1 MRRIIAAGAIA
12 LFLAGCAQSDP
23 FEDLADG
30 ACTSALAGVVN
41 NHISGQIDALAKND
55 WELARSFA
63 SDNFQ
68 SNVSLEDFT
77 FIISEQYP
85 MLIENKGYEFNECN
99 VADSTIT
106 QEVDV
111 TSGDQVFSITYSL
124 TVNGSTLG
132 VESAV
137 ITEVASQVAV
147 WSVAAC
153 ALS

>member
-1 MRRIIAAGAIA
+1 MRRIIAACTAA
-12 LFLAGCAQSDP
+12 LLLAGCAQKDP

-41 NHISGQIDALAKND
+41 NHISGQIDALAEND

-63 SDNFQ
+63 SENFQ

-77 FIISEQYP
+77 FIINEQYP
-85 MLIENKGYEFNECN
+85 MLIENKRYEFNECN

-111 TSGDQVFSITYSL
+111 TSGEQVFTLTYTL

-132 VESAV
+132 VDSAV
-137 ITEVASQVAV
+137 ITKVASQVAV
-147 WSVAAC
+147 
-153 ALS
+153 

>member
-1 MRRIIAAGAIA
+1 MRRIIAACTAA
-12 LFLAGCAQSDP
+12 LLLAGCSQESPLA
-23 FEDLADG
+23 DLTDG

-41 NHISGQIDALAKND
+41 NHISGQIDALAEND

-147 WSVAAC
+147 
-153 ALS
+153 

>member
-1 MRRIIAAGAIA
+1 MRRIIAAGSAV
-12 LFLAGCAQSDP
+12 LLLVGCAHKDP

-41 NHISGQIDALAKND
+41 NHISGQIDALADKD
-55 WELARSFA
+55 WDLAYSFA

-68 SNVSLEDFT
+68 SGVSIENFT
-77 FIISEQYP
+77 FIINEQYP

-111 TSGDQVFSITYSL
+111 TSGEQVFSLTYSL
-124 TVNGSTLG
+124 TVNDSTLG

-137 ITEVASQVAV
+137 ITKVASQVAV
-147 WSVAAC
+147 
-153 ALS
+153 

>member
-1 MRRIIAAGAIA
+1 MRRIIAAGAIV
-12 LFLAGCAQSDP
+12 LLLAGCAQSDP

-41 NHISGQIDALAKND
+41 NHISGQIDALAEND

-63 SDNFQ
+63 SENFQ

-77 FIISEQYP
+77 FIINEQYP
-85 MLIENKGYEFNECN
+85 MLIENTGYEFNGCN

-111 TSGDQVFSITYSL
+111 TSGEQVFTLTYTL
-124 TVNGSTLG
+124 TLTDSTLG

-137 ITEVASQVAV
+137 ITKVASQVAV
-147 WSVAAC
+147 
-153 ALS
+153 

>member
-1 MRRIIAAGAIA
+1 MRRIIAASVAM
-12 LFLAGCAQSDP
+12 LLLASCSQSNP

-30 ACTSALAGVVN
+30 ACTSALAGVVD

-111 TSGDQVFSITYSL
+111 TSGEQVFSLTYSL
-124 TVNGSTLG
+124 NVNGSTLG

-137 ITEVASQVAV
+137 ITKVASQVAV
-147 WSVAAC
+147 
-153 ALS
+153 

>member
-1 MRRIIAAGAIA
+1 MRRIIAAGVTV
-12 LFLAGCAQSDP
+12 LLLAGCAQSNP

-99 VADSTIT
+99 VAESTIT

-111 TSGDQVFSITYSL
+111 TSGEQVFTLTYSL

-147 WSVAAC
+147 
-153 ALS
+153 

>member
-1 MRRIIAAGAIA
+1 MRRIIAASAA
-12 LFLAGCAQSDP
+12 VLLLASCSQSDP

-99 VADSTIT
+99 VAESTIT

-111 TSGDQVFSITYSL
+111 TSGEQVFTLTYSL

-147 WSVAAC
+147 
-153 ALS
+153 

>member
-1 MRRIIAAGAIA
+1 MRRIIATCTAV
-12 LFLAGCAQSDP
+12 LLLAGCSQSNP

-41 NHISGQIDALAKND
+41 DHISGQIDALAEND

-63 SDNFQ
+63 SENFQ

-77 FIISEQYP
+77 FIINEQYP

-99 VADSTIT
+99 VAERTIT

-111 TSGDQVFSITYSL
+111 TSGEQVFSLTYSL
-124 TVNGSTLG
+124 TVNESTLG
-132 VESAV
+132 VESAI
-137 ITEVASQVAV
+137 ITKIASQVAV
-147 WSVAAC
+147 
-153 ALS
+153 